1 MICSKKNLQAFLDT
15 GNDPHKNFVRVKD
28 TINSILTTSARRQIC
43 ACLSGLHIETNGQT
57 FVDLKNILINKVRL
71 EPFLNSQTARL
82 SELKKIIIIIIMF
95 L

>member
-28 TINSILTTSARRQIC
+28 TINSILT
-43 ACLSGLHIETNGQT
+43 CLSGLHIETNGQT